1 MVIDRLEEDVCQ
13 NKLDLSIHI
22 TNVSDSLKEEIQ
34 IASNTV
40 QQAATADI
48 EVLSSRVESADE
60 AFTQEL
66 NDTRM
71 QMKRSNQ
78 AWRDRINNF
87 ESQIRQLD

>member
-1 MVIDRLEEDVCQ
+1 MVIDRLEED
-13 NKLDLSIHI
+13 LSIHI
-22 TNVSDSLKEEIQ
+22 NNVSDSLKEEIQ

-60 AFTQEL
+60 AFKQEL
-66 NDTRM
+66 NDTRT

-78 AWRDRINNF
+78 AWRDRINSF